1 VSAFGFEGFAAV
13 RPVRVELITARY
25 VVSGTMQTRF
35 SRVAEI
41 LNQLTTTHL
50 PIEDAA
56 VHEHGQQATERAA
69 TAIVA
74 VDEVLVMTA
83 PDLAAPSPGGDM
95 RVPKE
100 PLRARLAIGPVW
112 VSGSVYVPIGSR
124 PIDGLLNVAD
134 RFVPMTEVALSSAAY
149 PDLDRE
155 APVAAV
161 RRDGAHVIL
170 FADAPA
176 GPDAE
181 AAPARLSTESVTPRE
196 QV

>member
-1 VSAFGFEGFAAV
+1 MNAFGFDGFAAV

-56 VHEHGQQATERAA
+56 VHEHGQQATERAG

-74 VDEVLVMTA
+74 VDEILVMTA
-83 PDLAAPSPGGDM
+83 PDLVAPPAGGDM

-100 PLRARLAIGPVW
+100 PLQARLAIGPVW

-134 RFVPMTEVALSSAAY
+134 RFVPMTDVVLSSAAY

-170 FADAPA
+170 FADASDD
-176 GPDAE
+176 PDTE
-181 AAPARLSTESVTPRE
+181 ASSTATATESVTPHE